1 MTNPTFEFFKNNLGK
16 PIAENSPSPV
26 SKWLDGVL
34 VALEED
40 SLSVEYIIRK
50 DMCNPAHILHGGV
63 AATMMDDIIG
73 MTIFS
78 MGHTAFYATVN
89 LSIDYLFSAKIGE
102 KVIAKS
108 KIIRVGKKIAHAEG
122 EIRNEQGKIIA
133 KCTTNLVSTSN
144 EIKSL

>member
-1 MTNPTFEFFKNNLGK
+1 MTNPALDFFTNLVGK
-16 PIAENSPSPV
+16 PLAENSPSPV
-26 SKWLDGVL
+26 SKWLDGIL
-34 VALEED
+34 VSLEHG
-40 SLSVEYIIRK
+40 SITVEYTIRK

-78 MGHTAFYATVN
+78 MGHTAFYSTVN

-102 KVIAKS
+102 KVTATS

-122 EIRNEQGKIIA
+122 EIRNEQGTIIA